1 MKEAKHIYE
10 SAGLKLNIKLQ
21 IKVDYADLAKGVYG
35 MFTQDERVVMAFG
48 MFPHI
53 RMELVEKEF
62 RRKCALIALE
72 YAEIAATD
80 ENIEEWSQAVD
91 KDAVKEFNHQ
101 LSVAI
106 LTEAKAANMLIV

>member
-1 MKEAKHIYE
+1 MDSNKRLYE
-10 SAGLKLNIKLQ
+10 SAGLKLKIKPR
-21 IKVDYADLAKGVYG
+21 IKVNYAAIAKGIYA
-35 MFTQDERVVMAFG
+35 MFTEDERVVMAFG
-48 MFPHI
+48 MFPHAK
-53 RMELVEKEF
+53 MELAEKEM

-91 KDAVKEFNHQ
+91 KDVVKEFNHQ

-106 LTEAKAANMLIV
+106 LTEAKAANMLVV